1 MIGIFILLI
10 YGLIFLLC
18 QSEATKTL
26 AITDVNNYIYIAKLM
41 SEGKLLYKDIFLDN
55 FPLAA
60 YIGFFY
66 RTITFGD
73 MHLFRLTGT
82 IEALALTGIL
92 YHYEWKKSK
101 SMWIGLFVAL
111 TFCSSVLFMRTAFD
125 QSGLF
130 TSLLFFITGF
140 IFWEKKRFTLSGV
153 LIALA
158 VLTKAYM
165 FPLGLALF
173 VSTIILHRKET
184 VRFTIAGISTGVI
197 ILLPT
202 ILFAFPQFI
211 EQTMKYGLV
220 RSSIESKFYIFEMFK
235 YDLLLV
241 AWFFS
246 AWFIP
251 KKSLPIWLMAIFTP
265 LFFFVYRDFY
275 YVYFTML
282 GLVAVLAAGVWFRD
296 WQKHRYW
303 KYIQIAY
310 AVILIFTIFWNAWFI
325 LTYSKDTQILPNI
338 DELYSAIKKENPD
351 YLYGNASITNGL
363 SYQLKIPPF
372 KNFVDYTGN
381 QFETGRLNKT
391 KLTEEVVNSRT
402 LIIVTAIKQKD
413 RVVPETVMIDP
424 AVMAKAKCRNV
435 YQHPLTRYK
444 GIDFKYLVL
453 IKCYN

>member
-130 TSLLFFITGF
+130 TSLLFFISGF

-173 VSTIILHRKET
+173 VSTIILHRKKN
-184 VRFTIAGISTGVI
+184 S
-197 ILLPT
+197 
-202 ILFAFPQFI
+202 Q
-211 EQTMKYGLV
+211 
-220 RSSIESKFYIFEMFK
+220 
-235 YDLLLV
+235 
-241 AWFFS
+241 
-246 AWFIP
+246 
-251 KKSLPIWLMAIFTP
+251 
-265 LFFFVYRDFY
+265 VYN
-275 YVYFTML
+275 
-282 GLVAVLAAGVWFRD
+282 
-296 WQKHRYW
+296 
-303 KYIQIAY
+303 
-310 AVILIFTIFWNAWFI
+310 FW
-325 LTYSKDTQILPNI
+325 
-338 DELYSAIKKENPD
+338 
-351 YLYGNASITNGL
+351 
-363 SYQLKIPPF
+363 
-372 KNFVDYTGN
+372 
-381 QFETGRLNKT
+381 
-391 KLTEEVVNSRT
+391 
-402 LIIVTAIKQKD
+402 
-413 RVVPETVMIDP
+413 
-424 AVMAKAKCRNV
+424 
-435 YQHPLTRYK
+435 H
-444 GIDFKYLVL
+444 
-453 IKCYN
+453 